1 MSIGI
6 VQPYLFPYIGYFQLI
21 SEVDTFIF
29 YDDVNFITRGWINRN
44 KVLVNGKATYFT
56 IPCKDASQN
65 KLINEVK
72 HAMTD
77 KKRDKLLRK
86 IKFSYSNAPFFDDV
100 FPIVENVLH
109 TESSYIADLAMQS
122 IRKTSSYLNLE
133 TTFKISSE
141 EYSNIDLGRAE
152 RLIDICKQEKITTY
166 INPTGGKELYSK
178 EEFQKEG
185 VTLQFIEPSLK
196 KYKQFDNN
204 FVPGLSIIDVMM
216 FNSPEKIRTDHLTA
230 YNLV

>member
-21 SEVDTFIF
+21 SEVDTFVF
-29 YDDVNFITRGWINRN
+29 YNDVNFITRGWINRN
-44 KVLVNGKATYFT
+44 KVLINGEENYFT

-77 KKRDKLLRK
+77 KKRGKLLRK
-86 IKFSYSNAPFFDDV
+86 IKFSYSNAPFFDDI
-100 FPIVENVLH
+100 FPIVENVLQ

-122 IRKTSSYLNLE
+122 VRQTSSYLNMD
-133 TTFKISSE
+133 TTFKVSSE
-141 EYSNIDLGRAE
+141 EYNNTDLGKAE
-152 RLIDICKQEKITTY
+152 RLIDICKKEKMTTY
-166 INPTGGKELYSK
+166 INPTGGKELYNK
-178 EEFQKEG
+178 EEFLNDG

-196 KYKQFDNN
+196 EYEQFDND

-216 FNSPEKIRTDHLTA
+216 FNAPEKIRDDHLTA

>member
-21 SEVDTFIF
+21 SEVETFVF
-29 YDDVNFITRGWINRN
+29 YDDVNFITQGWINRN
-44 KVLVNGKATYFT
+44 KVLVNGKANYFT

-77 KKRDKLLRK
+77 RKRGKLLRK
-86 IKFSYSNAPFFDDV
+86 VKFSYSNAPFFDDV
-100 FPIVENVLH
+100 FPIVKKVLH
-109 TESSYIADLAMQS
+109 TESSYISDLAMHSVSQ
-122 IRKTSSYLNLE
+122 TCSYLNLN

-141 EYSNIDLGRAE
+141 EYSNAKLGKAE
-152 RLIDICKQEKITTY
+152 RLIDICKQEKMTTY

-178 EEFQKEG
+178 EHFQKEG
-185 VTLQFIEPSLK
+185 ITLKFIEPSLK
-196 KYKQFDNN
+196 EYEQFDND
-204 FVPGLSIIDVMM
+204 FVAGLSIIDVMM
-216 FNSPEKIRTDHLTA
+216 FNSPEKIRTDLLTA

>member
-21 SEVDTFIF
+21 SEVDTFVF
-29 YDDVNFITRGWINRN
+29 YDDVNFITQGWINRN
-44 KVLVNGKATYFT
+44 KVLVNGKANYFT

-65 KLINEVK
+65 KFINEVK

-77 KKRDKLLRK
+77 KKRGKLLRK

-100 FPIVENVLH
+100 FTIVENVLH

-122 IRKTSSYLNLE
+122 IRQTCSYLNLD

-141 EYSNIDLGRAE
+141 EYRNTDLGKAE

-178 EEFQKEG
+178 AEFQKEG
-185 VTLQFIEPSLK
+185 ITLQFIEPSLK
-196 KYKQFDNN
+196 EYQQFDND

-216 FNSPEKIRTDHLTA
+216 FNSPEKIRNDHLTA

>member
-6 VQPYLFPYIGYFQLI
+6 VQPYLFPYVGYFQLI

-29 YDDVNFITRGWINRN
+29 YDDVNFIMRGWINRN
-44 KVLVNGKATYFT
+44 KVLVNGKANYFT

-72 HAMTD
+72 HAITD
-77 KKRDKLLRK
+77 KKRGKLLRK

-109 TESSYIADLAMQS
+109 AESSYIADLAMQS
-122 IRKTSSYLNLE
+122 IRQTCRYLNLD

-141 EYSNIDLGRAE
+141 EYQNAELGKAE
-152 RLIDICKQEKITTY
+152 RLIDICKQENIATY
-166 INPTGGKELYSK
+166 VNPTGGKELYNK
-178 EEFQKEG
+178 EEFQKDG
-185 VTLQFIEPSLK
+185 ITLQFIEPSLK
-196 KYKQFDNN
+196 EYEQFDND

-216 FNSPEKIRTDHLTA
+216 FNAPEKIRNDHLTA
-230 YNLV
+230 YTLV

>member
-21 SEVDTFIF
+21 YEVDTFVF

-44 KVLVNGKATYFT
+44 KVLVNGEENYFT

-77 KKRDKLLRK
+77 KKRGKLLRK

-100 FPIVENVLH
+100 FPIVENVLR

-122 IRKTSSYLNLE
+122 IRETSCYLNLN
-133 TTFKISSE
+133 TVFKISSE
-141 EYSNIDLGRAE
+141 EYNNADLGKAE
-152 RLIDICKQEKITTY
+152 RLIDICRQEKMTTY
-166 INPTGGKELYSK
+166 INPTGGKELYNK
-178 EEFQKEG
+178 EEFQKDG
-185 VTLQFIEPSLK
+185 ITLKFIDPSLK
-196 KYKQFDNN
+196 EYEQFNN
-204 FVPGLSIIDVMM
+204 DFVAGLSIIDVMM
-216 FNSPEKIRTDHLTA
+216 FNAPEKIRTNLLTA